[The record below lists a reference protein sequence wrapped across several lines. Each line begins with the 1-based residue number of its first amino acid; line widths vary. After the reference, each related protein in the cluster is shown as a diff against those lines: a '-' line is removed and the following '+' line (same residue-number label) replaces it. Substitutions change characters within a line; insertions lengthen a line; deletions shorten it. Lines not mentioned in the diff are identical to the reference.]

1 MTHDGSGPTL
11 EAQTQAFLREFF
23 AKGEQLVRELIEEND
38 RLRLSLSAG
47 ANPTADSSRTIER
60 LARQIELL
68 EAECAELRRVAAGV
82 QDRGG
87 TFRDRLDDL
96 EREHY
101 RLAAMY
107 VAGSQFHLA
116 TTIDDVLRTLTE
128 ILLNFVGVGR
138 FTVYVVDEERQMLFP
153 LMREGET
160 TAELEELPLPGEGPL
175 GDVTGLGR
183 PWHPGAPRG
192 AGPGVLMQLPLCS
205 GTRLVGL
212 VRIERLLPQK
222 AELGDADGGLL
233 ELVSEHAGVGIE
245 TAWIRAHAREVPLQR
260 AALER
265 LVGS

>member
-1 MTHDGSGPTL
+1 MTHDGSGHTL

-38 RLRLSLSAG
+38 RLRLTLAAGGAPGTDSAV
-47 ANPTADSSRTIER
+47 TIER
-60 LARQIELL
+60 LARQIEVL

-87 TFRDRLDDL
+87 GFRDRLDEL

-101 RLAAMY
+101 RLASMY

-116 TTIDDVLRTLTE
+116 TTIEDVLRTLTE

-138 FTVYVVDEERQMLFP
+138 FTVYVVDEERQTLFP
-153 LMREGET
+153 LMREGEGL
-160 TAELEELPLPGEGPL
+160 AELEELALPGDGPL
-175 GDVTGLGR
+175 ASVTNLGR

-192 AGPGVLMQLPLCS
+192 DAPGLLMQLPLCS

-222 AELGDADGGLL
+222 PELVDADGGLL

-265 LVGS
+265 LVGT